1 MDGRL
6 VRNGT
11 DLKAEKDA
19 KKVLIQFF
27 KYERPTLRKF
37 AKDMDICCM
46 GILGG
51 WVGAVCVSVC
61 VCVLNL
67 ILCTLFFVSYK
78 VILDE
83 MFLP

>member
-19 KKVLIQFF
+19 KKVLVQFF

-51 WVGAVCVSVC
+51 WVGAVCECVC
-61 VCVLNL
+61 VC
-67 ILCTLFFVSYK
+67 
-78 VILDE
+78 
-83 MFLP
+83 